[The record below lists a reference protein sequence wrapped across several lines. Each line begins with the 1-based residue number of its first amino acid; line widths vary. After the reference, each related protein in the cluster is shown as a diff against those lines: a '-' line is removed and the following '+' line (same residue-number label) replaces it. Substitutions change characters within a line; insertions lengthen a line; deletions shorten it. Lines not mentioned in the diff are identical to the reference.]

1 MGQLAAV
8 VVARSAYDCGED
20 AMTGQRDE
28 VPNVASGDHVEEMVR
43 RRHGIAGAQLLER
56 EPIWARDFTN
66 LDYEWRRLFSE
77 LFGTFLLV
85 MAGAGGAV
93 IDARSHGQIGRAAA
107 VTAPALTVLVVIL
120 FMGAVSGAH
129 LNPVVSIAFALR
141 RDFQWRR
148 VPAYVLAQ
156 LLGALLAAWV
166 LRLTFGNVAHL
177 GSTLPGSGFT
187 ATEAF
192 VIEALLTLG
201 LVSTI
206 LGTASTAQN
215 LGPLSALGV
224 AGYIALA
231 GLWAS
236 PVSGASMNPARS
248 LGPALVSGDLH
259 DWWIYLIAP
268 LLGALAAVMA
278 AAVLRG
284 PGGDPGGI
292 RAAQGALNTASHP
305 PTSSGPPDG

>member
-1 MGQLAAV
+1 
-8 VVARSAYDCGED
+8 
-20 AMTGQRDE
+20 MTGQRGE
-28 VPNVASGDHVEEMVR
+28 VRNFASRDHVEEIVR

-56 EPIWARDFTN
+56 EPVWARDFTN
-66 LDYEWRRLFSE
+66 LDYEWRRLFAE

-85 MAGAGGAV
+85 IAGAGGAV

-107 VTAPALTVLVVIL
+107 VTAPALTVLAVIL

-129 LNPVVSIAFALR
+129 LNPVVSVAFALR

-148 VPAYVLAQ
+148 VPGYVLAQ
-156 LLGALLAAWV
+156 LLGALLAALA

-177 GSTLPGSGFT
+177 GSTLPGSGFST
-187 ATEAF
+187 TQAF

-201 LVSTI
+201 LVSTV

-248 LGPALVSGDLH
+248 LGPALISGDLH
-259 DWWIYLIAP
+259 NLWIYLIAP
-268 LLGALAAVMA
+268 LLGTLAAVVA
-278 AAVLRG
+278 ALALRG
-284 PGGDPGGI
+284 PGGDPGGT
-292 RAAQGALNTASHP
+292 RAAQGTLDAVTHT
-305 PTSSGPPDG
+305 PTSPGPPDR

>member
-1 MGQLAAV
+1 
-8 VVARSAYDCGED
+8 
-20 AMTGQRDE
+20 MTGQHDGG
-28 VPNVASGDHVEEMVR
+28 PNVASGDHVEEMVR
-43 RRHGIAGAQLLER
+43 RRHGIAGARLLER

-93 IDARSHGQIGRAAA
+93 IDERSHGQIGRAAA
-107 VTAPALTVLVVIL
+107 VTAPALTVLAVIL

-141 RDFQWRR
+141 GDFQWRR

-156 LLGALLAAWV
+156 LLGAVFAAWV
-166 LRLTFGNVAHL
+166 LRLTFGDVAHV

-187 ATEAF
+187 TTQAF

-248 LGPALVSGDLH
+248 LGPAVISGDLH
-259 DWWIYLIAP
+259 DLWIYLVAP
-268 LLGALAAVMA
+268 LLGSV
-278 AAVLRG
+278 AAVLAALVLRG
-284 PGGDPGGI
+284 RGGDPGGI
-292 RAAQGALNTASHP
+292 RAAQGTLDSASRP
-305 PTSSGPPDG
+305 QQ

>member
-1 MGQLAAV
+1 
-8 VVARSAYDCGED
+8 
-20 AMTGQRDE
+20 MTGQRGE
-28 VPNVASGDHVEEMVR
+28 APNVASGDHTEEMVQ
-43 RRHGIAGAQLLER
+43 RRHGIVGAQLLER
-56 EPIWARDFTN
+56 EPLWARDFTN
-66 LDYEWRRLFSE
+66 LDYEWRRLFGE

-85 MAGAGGAV
+85 IAGAGGAV

-107 VTAPALTVLVVIL
+107 VTAPALTVLAVIL

-148 VPAYVLAQ
+148 VPGYVLAQ

-187 ATEAF
+187 TTQAF
-192 VIEALLTLG
+192 VTEALLTLG

-248 LGPALVSGDLH
+248 LGPAFISGDLH
-259 DWWIYLIAP
+259 DLWIYLIAP
-268 LLGALAAVMA
+268 LLGALAAVI
-278 AAVLRG
+278 AAVALRG

-292 RAAQGALNTASHP
+292 RAAQGTLDAATHTPA
-305 PTSSGPPDG
+305 SSGPPDR

>member
-1 MGQLAAV
+1 MGQLAEV
-8 VVARSAYDCGED
+8 VVARSAYDCGDD
-20 AMTGQRDE
+20 AMTGQRDD
-28 VPNVASGDHVEEMVR
+28 VPNVASGDHIEEMVR

-66 LDYEWRRLFSE
+66 LEYEWRRLFSE

-85 MAGAGGAV
+85 IAAAGGAV

-107 VTAPALTVLVVIL
+107 VTAPALTVLAVIL

-141 RDFQWRR
+141 CDFQWRR
-148 VPAYVLAQ
+148 VPGYVLAQ

-187 ATEAF
+187 TTQAF

-215 LGPLSALGV
+215 VGPLSALGV

-248 LGPALVSGDLH
+248 LGPAFISGDLH
-259 DWWIYLIAP
+259 DLWIYLIAP
-268 LLGALAAVMA
+268 LVGALAAVIA

-292 RAAQGALNTASHP
+292 RAAQGTLDAAIRMT
-305 PTSSGPPDG
+305 TSSGPPDR